1 MLEKKRDTRGGARP
15 GAGRKRRRF
24 CVELDADM
32 VDRLTQQREDLHAYM
47 LEHAPDDPAY
57 AELTSLE
64 DYFVA
69 TVQHLLRTGNFG
81 EE

>member
-24 CVELDADM
+24 FVDLDAEL
-32 VDRLTQQREDLHAYM
+32 VQRLEQSRDALHAYM

-64 DYFVA
+64 DHFVA
-69 TVQHLLRTGNFG
+69 TVQHLLRTGKFG
-81 EE
+81 EA